1 MNKGGIAVT
10 ISYKKLFKL
19 MIDRDLKRKDL
30 QRLTGISASS
40 IAKLSRDE
48 YVIMDVLIKICS
60 VFDAQMSDVVEI
72 VYNTPKEMDCS

>member
-48 YVIMDVLIKICS
+48 YVSMDVLIKICS

>member
-48 YVIMDVLIKICS
+48 YVSMDVLIKICS

-72 VYNTPKEMDCS
+72 IYDTPKEMDRS

>member
-1 MNKGGIAVT
+1 MFKGGIAVT

-48 YVIMDVLIKICS
+48 YVSMDVLIKICS

-72 VYNTPKEMDCS
+72 IYDTPKEMD

>member
-1 MNKGGIAVT
+1 MT

-48 YVIMDVLIKICS
+48 YVSMDVLIKICS

-72 VYNTPKEMDCS
+72 IYDTPKEMD

>member
-1 MNKGGIAVT
+1 VT
-10 ISYKKLFKL
+10 ISYKRLFKL

-48 YVIMDVLIKICS
+48 YVSMDVLIKICS

-72 VYNTPKEMDCS
+72 IYDTPKEMDCS

>member
-1 MNKGGIAVT
+1 MA

-19 MIDRDLKRKDL
+19 MIDRELKRKDL

-48 YVIMDVLIKICS
+48 YVSMDILVKICS
-60 VFDAQMSDVVEI
+60 VFGVQISDIVEI
-72 VYNTPKEMDCS
+72 LY

>member
-1 MNKGGIAVT
+1 
-10 ISYKKLFKL
+10 
-19 MIDRDLKRKDL
+19 MIDKELKKKDL
-30 QRLTGISASS
+30 QQLTGISASS

-48 YVIMDVLIKICS
+48 YVSMDVLIKICS

>member
-1 MNKGGIAVT
+1 MT
-10 ISYKKLFKL
+10 ISYKRLFKL

-48 YVIMDVLIKICS
+48 YVSMDVLIKICS

-72 VYNTPKEMDCS
+72 IYDTPKEMDCS

>member
-1 MNKGGIAVT
+1 MA

-48 YVIMDVLIKICS
+48 YVSMDVLIKICS

>member
-48 YVIMDVLIKICS
+48 YVSMDVLIKICS

-72 VYNTPKEMDCS
+72 IYDTPKEMDCS

>member
-1 MNKGGIAVT
+1 MT

-48 YVIMDVLIKICS
+48 YVSMDVLIKICS

>member
-1 MNKGGIAVT
+1 MT

-19 MIDRDLKRKDL
+19 MIDQDLKRKDL

-48 YVIMDVLIKICS
+48 YVSMDVLIKICS
-60 VFDAQMSDVVEI
+60 VFSAQMSDIVEI
-72 VYNTPKEMDCS
+72 VYDTPKEMDRL

>member
-1 MNKGGIAVT
+1 MGV
-10 ISYKKLFKL
+10 SYKKLFKL

-48 YVIMDVLIKICS
+48 YVSMDVLIKIFLIR
-60 VFDAQMSDVVEI
+60 VQK
-72 VYNTPKEMDCS
+72 Y

>member
-1 MNKGGIAVT
+1 MT

-48 YVIMDVLIKICS
+48 YVSMDVLIKICS
-60 VFDAQMSDVVEI
+60 VFDA
-72 VYNTPKEMDCS
+72 

>member
-1 MNKGGIAVT
+1 MT

-48 YVIMDVLIKICS
+48 YVSMDVLIKICS

-72 VYNTPKEMDCS
+72 IYDTPKEMDRS

>member
-1 MNKGGIAVT
+1 MT

-48 YVIMDVLIKICS
+48 YVSMDVLIKICS

-72 VYNTPKEMDCS
+72 IFDTPKEMDCS

>member
-1 MNKGGIAVT
+1 MT

-48 YVIMDVLIKICS
+48 YVSMDVLIKICS

-72 VYNTPKEMDCS
+72 IYDTPKEMDCS

>member
-1 MNKGGIAVT
+1 MA

-48 YVIMDVLIKICS
+48 YVSMDVLIKICS

-72 VYNTPKEMDCS
+72 IYDTPKEMDCS

>member
-1 MNKGGIAVT
+1 MT

-48 YVIMDVLIKICS
+48 YVSMDVLIKICS
-60 VFDAQMSDVVEI
+60 VFDAQMSDIVEI
-72 VYNTPKEMDCS
+72 IYDTPKEMDCS

>member
-1 MNKGGIAVT
+1 MNKGGIAVA

-48 YVIMDVLIKICS
+48 YVSMDVLIKICS

-72 VYNTPKEMDCS
+72 IYDTPKEMDCS

>member
-1 MNKGGIAVT
+1 MA

-48 YVIMDVLIKICS
+48 YVSMDVLIKICS

-72 VYNTPKEMDCS
+72 IYDTPKEMDRS

>member
-1 MNKGGIAVT
+1 VT

-48 YVIMDVLIKICS
+48 YVSMDVLIKICS

-72 VYNTPKEMDCS
+72 IYDTPKEMDCS

>member
-1 MNKGGIAVT
+1 MP

-48 YVIMDVLIKICS
+48 YVSMDVLIKICS
-60 VFDAQMSDVVEI
+60 VFNAQMSDIVEI
-72 VYNTPKEMDCS
+72 VYDTQKEMGRS